1 MSVKVKYILCIISLL
16 ICIALVLSVSIAN
29 AGPTQA
35 ALNPL
40 APESELTIKPSMK
53 QVAAFEAQNKEFKS
67 PYDTDNCYNITPDFI
82 ADNSDYTIFKYEEC
96 RESFVLYDGQI
107 YRLGEYL
114 GRSNIASM
122 ALADLNKD
130 GQYELYY
137 TFLWGSGVLRSQIG
151 YFDPA
156 NKKVTVF
163 DCSVFVSDLML
174 TVNEAGELCVNTV
187 TPDYYDNESDV
198 DFVIKAQDMI
208 GTITL
213 EKNKITAHIDQSIL
227 DQKPD
232 IIRSMENTNDN
243 SQLLY
248 KIERL
253 LHKLG
258 NIF

>member
-1 MSVKVKYILCIISLL
+1 MSVKVKYILYIISLL
-16 ICIALVLSVSIAN
+16 ICIALVLSVFIENTNS
-29 AGPTQA
+29 TQA

-40 APESELTIKPSMK
+40 APESELTITPSMK

-67 PYDTDNCYNITPDFI
+67 PYDTDKCYNITPDFI

-96 RESFVLYDGQI
+96 HESFVLYDGQI

-114 GRSNIASM
+114 GRSNIAGM

>member
-1 MSVKVKYILCIISLL
+1 MSVKTKYILCIMSLL
-16 ICIALVLSVSIAN
+16 ICTALVLSIYFMNTGSAQ
-29 AGPTQA
+29 TT
-35 ALNPL
+35 LDTL
-40 APESELTIKPSMK
+40 APESELTITPSK
-53 QVAAFEAQNKEFKS
+53 EQVAAFETQNNDFKS
-67 PYDTDNCYNITPDFI
+67 PYDTDECYNITPDFI
-82 ADNSDYTIFKYEEC
+82 ADHSGYTIFKYEEC
-96 RESFVLYDGQI
+96 RETFVLYDGQI

-114 GRSNIASM
+114 GRSNITSM

-137 TFLWGSGVLRSQIG
+137 TFLWGSGILRSQIG

-163 DCSVFVSDLML
+163 DCSVFISDLML
-174 TVNEAGELCVNTV
+174 TVNEAGDLCVNTV
-187 TPDYYDNESDV
+187 TPDYYDNASDV
-198 DFVIKAQDMI
+198 DFVIKAQDLI

-232 IIRSMENTNDN
+232 IIHSMESTND
-243 SQLLY
+243 SGKLLY
-248 KIERL
+248 KVERL

-258 NIF
+258 SIF